1 MNGVDEGEG
10 ERRRAEEARVSMT
23 TRAGRRRRGR
33 RPATTTTRG
42 ASDGRADAH
51 ASPSSSSRPP
61 RPPDRGTTTVS
72 GWLASLWDALL
83 AEDGDEWADARRG
96 RGGTLTGARA
106 LKNIELGVEQEMEVV
121 LRDGRG
127 RESSAGTASGETA
140 EAAAE
145 ARRRRRRR
153 RRSLRRSASG
163 GGYFFGDDEEEE
175 DGEDEDEDEDE
186 DDASSTTTTTSA
198 ASESEVTS
206 APRCSE
212 HLPNVFPG
220 QKVRALGPAK
230 TDARAAEMQ
239 RLWGNPNAYVTADEC
254 RDVLR
259 SLSEANV
266 ARRAMDERLENW
278 AVTVDVRDGDGEPF
292 DADDLLEFW
301 RRRCVALCDVFLEA
315 LEGVGGRFES
325 CSTTPRHRQSL
336 LVVVEGYVS
345 GGVKRKLLR
354 EGVFPAYAD
363 EDARERERLRR
374 IAALPIDV
382 LGLRVARH
390 GAIVD
395 DDACARSM
403 ASLEDA
409 TCPAHAARLLVDVL
423 TRARELCST
432 ADHPLDADDELLVLL
447 VLLARADLER
457 PHSIATYV
465 ETFLGLA
472 SDARKGESGFA
483 AATLC
488 GAARYARSDVMRD
501 MLDAREREREQ

>member
-1 MNGVDEGEG
+1 M
-10 ERRRAEEARVSMT
+10 
-23 TRAGRRRRGR
+23 
-33 RPATTTTRG
+33 
-42 ASDGRADAH
+42 
-51 ASPSSSSRPP
+51 
-61 RPPDRGTTTVS
+61 
-72 GWLASLWDALL
+72 
-83 AEDGDEWADARRG
+83 
-96 RGGTLTGARA
+96 
-106 LKNIELGVEQEMEVV
+106 
-121 LRDGRG
+121 
-127 RESSAGTASGETA
+127 
-140 EAAAE
+140 
-145 ARRRRRRR
+145 
-153 RRSLRRSASG
+153 
-163 GGYFFGDDEEEE
+163 
-175 DGEDEDEDEDE
+175 
-186 DDASSTTTTTSA
+186 
-198 ASESEVTS
+198 
-206 APRCSE
+206 
-212 HLPNVFPG
+212 
-220 QKVRALGPAK
+220 GPAK

>member
-1 MNGVDEGEG
+1 
-10 ERRRAEEARVSMT
+10 
-23 TRAGRRRRGR
+23 
-33 RPATTTTRG
+33 
-42 ASDGRADAH
+42 
-51 ASPSSSSRPP
+51 
-61 RPPDRGTTTVS
+61 
-72 GWLASLWDALL
+72 
-83 AEDGDEWADARRG
+83 
-96 RGGTLTGARA
+96 
-106 LKNIELGVEQEMEVV
+106 
-121 LRDGRG
+121 
-127 RESSAGTASGETA
+127 
-140 EAAAE
+140 
-145 ARRRRRRR
+145 
-153 RRSLRRSASG
+153 
-163 GGYFFGDDEEEE
+163 
-175 DGEDEDEDEDE
+175 
-186 DDASSTTTTTSA
+186 
-198 ASESEVTS
+198 
-206 APRCSE
+206 
-212 HLPNVFPG
+212 
-220 QKVRALGPAK
+220 
-230 TDARAAEMQ
+230 MQ

-254 RDVLR
+254 RDVCVRCRRRRR
-259 SLSEANV
+259 S
-266 ARRAMDERLENW
+266 RAMDERLENW

-374 IAALPIDV
+374 IAALPIGV

-447 VLLARADLER
+447 VLLAREISSVRTRSRRTSRRFSDSR
-457 PHSIATYV
+457 PTP
-465 ETFLGLA
+465 
-472 SDARKGESGFA
+472 ARVSGFA

-501 MLDAREREREQ
+501 MLGARRRGGSSV